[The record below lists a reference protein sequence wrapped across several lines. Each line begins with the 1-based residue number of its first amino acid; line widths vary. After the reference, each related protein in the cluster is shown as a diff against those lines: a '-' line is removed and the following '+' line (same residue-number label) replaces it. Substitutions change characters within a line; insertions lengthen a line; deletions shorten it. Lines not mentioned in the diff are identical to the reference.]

1 MRDGIARNMAAK
13 TTSLDKRAVLAAL
26 IDEVQRSLDVMVEAA
41 KIAHAAATHEE
52 MKPENDKDTRG
63 LEAGYLARGQSQRA
77 AEIERTLK
85 TLRAFPVKSC
95 DVVVEGALVVTI
107 DTATRARS
115 MVFIAPAGG
124 GVKLDID
131 GTPVQ
136 VVSLSSPLGEAL
148 EDKGEGDVAEMGKR
162 RIEIVRVT

>member
-1 MRDGIARNMAAK
+1 MPVKA
-13 TTSLDKRAVLAAL
+13 TSLDKRAVLAAL
-26 IDEVQRSLDVMVEAA
+26 IAEVQRSLDVMIEAA

-85 TLRAFPVKSC
+85 ELRAFPVKGC
-95 DVVVEGALVVTI
+95 VVVVAGALVVTI
-107 DTATRARS
+107 DVATRARTT
-115 MVFIAPAGG
+115 VFIAPAGG
-124 GVKLDID
+124 GVKLDVD
-131 GTPVQ
+131 GTQVQ
-136 VVSLSSPLGEAL
+136 AVSLSSPLGEAL
-148 EDKGEGDVAEMGKR
+148 EDKGEGDIAEMGKR

>member
-1 MRDGIARNMAAK
+1 MAAK
-13 TTSLDKRAVLAAL
+13 GTSLDKRAVLAAL
-26 IDEVQRSLDVMVEAA
+26 IVEVQRSLDVMVEAA

-85 TLRAFPVKSC
+85 TLRGYAVRPC
-95 DVVVEGALVVTI
+95 DVVQDGALVVTV
-107 DTATRARS
+107 DVATRARS
-115 MVFIAPAGG
+115 TVFIAPAGG
-124 GVKLDID
+124 GVKLEVD

-136 VVSLSSPLGEAL
+136 AVSLSSPLGEAL
-148 EDKGEGDVAEMGKR
+148 EDKGEGDIAEMGKR